1 MLICE
6 KKIESFYEK
15 YKWKKINN
23 KSFQIID
30 HKYPKKFSMM
40 CFNQKAKILKDKI
53 EYSIFT

>member
-1 MLICE
+1 MQ
-6 KKIESFYEK
+6 KKIELFYEK

-40 CFNQKAKILKDKI
+40 CFNQKVKILKDKI
-53 EYSIFT
+53 EYSIFS